1 MLVGFCKRARLRPD
15 CASLDSLLAADLQH
29 DAVLQN
35 TFITKV
41 DEVDACHISTAVHS
55 NERSFP
61 LHEQDIASRSM
72 ILPFFIVR
80 FLLGVGMSEPRL

>member
-1 MLVGFCKRARLRPD
+1 M
-15 CASLDSLLAADLQH
+15 
-29 DAVLQN
+29 LQN

-61 LHEQDIASRSM
+61 LHKQHIASKSM
-72 ILPFFIVR
+72 LLPSFIVR
-80 FLLGVGMSEPRL
+80 FLLG